1 MSITKDEIDRYFGK
15 KVKITFDDGSQM
27 KGILLGKFSVNNPT
41 EYDTITI
48 SSNEKE
54 TGIEFPVK
62 IIQRIRLD
70 V

>member
-15 KVKITFDDGSQM
+15 MVKITFDDGSQK
-27 KGILLGKFSVNNPT
+27 KGILQGKFRLNNFG
-41 EYDTITI
+41 EYDTITL

-62 IIQRIRLD
+62 IIERIRLD
-70 V
+70 L